1 MEGVGEFAA
10 ELARRQGLDAEQI
23 DVIGRAAE
31 LHDVGKM
38 AIPDEIL
45 TKSGPL
51 SVEEWDL
58 MRTHTLIGERMLS
71 VAPALAPVARLV
83 RASHERWDGSGYP
96 DRLRGAE
103 IPVGAR
109 IIAICDAYE
118 AMIERRPYRDSISP
132 AEALDELRAHGG
144 SQFDP
149 RLVEM
154 FVEVLDSDPRFA
166 LLRHP

>member
-1 MEGVGEFAA
+1 
-10 ELARRQGLDAEQI
+10 
-23 DVIGRAAE
+23 
-31 LHDVGKM
+31 
-38 AIPDEIL
+38 
-45 TKSGPL
+45 
-51 SVEEWDL
+51 

-96 DRLRGAE
+96 DGLRGAE

-118 AMIERRPYRDSISP
+118 AMVESRPYRDPVSP
-132 AEALDELRAHGG
+132 AEALAELRAHGG
-144 SQFDP
+144 SQFDS

-154 FVEVLDSDPRFA
+154 FVEVLESDPRFA